1 MKKKNGKSDRVQFI
15 NQFLSK
21 PTKVGAVLPSSKFLT
36 KKILSFI
43 NFKQENLTIV
53 EYGPGTGPFTKEII
67 KSLKQND
74 RLIVV
79 EQNKKFVENLK
90 NKFGNCNNV
99 SIIHGSVA
107 NVSEI
112 LEKENVKKVDFIV
125 SGIPFTSLPADVTD
139 EIMISTAKVMSDNSR
154 FLTFQYSTFKL
165 RKFSSFFKIESKKF
179 VLRNI
184 PSAYVICMKNK

>member
-1 MKKKNGKSDRVQFI
+1 MKKKNSKSDRIQFI
-15 NQFLSK
+15 NQFLKK
-21 PTKVGAVLPSSKFLT
+21 PAKVGAVLPSSKFLT

-43 NFKQENLTIV
+43 DFKQENLTIV
-53 EYGPGTGPFTKEII
+53 EYGPGTGPFTKGIV
-67 KSLKQND
+67 KNLKQND

-79 EQNKKFVENLK
+79 EQNKKFVDNLK
-90 NKFGNCNNV
+90 SKFFNCDNV
-99 SIIHGSVA
+99 SIIHDSVT
-107 NVSEI
+107 NISEI
-112 LEKENVKKVDFIV
+112 LEKENVKTVDYIV

-165 RKFSSFFKIESKKF
+165 RTFSNFFKIESKKF